1 MNPFE
6 QQVRERAY
14 YIWEDEGRV
23 FGQAEAHW
31 LRAEIELLTPS
42 RMGIE
47 VIQAATA
54 DVTLSAS
61 PAAVLAETLKGKPS
75 RSRSAGAKVET
86 KAKAAADTKATNPV
100 AAKAPAAKTATAKT
114 ATAKTAT
121 AKTVAAKTAAAKT
134 AAAKTPAAEKAAV
147 AKAAVTKA
155 AVTKTPRAPARG
167 RVVESVATVH

>member
-1 MNPFE
+1 MKPFE

-42 RMGIE
+42 RMGVE

-54 DVTLSAS
+54 DVTLLAS
-61 PAAVLAETLKGKPS
+61 PAAVLAETLKAKPS

-86 KAKAAADTKATNPV
+86 KAKAAADTKAAKPAAVKSV
-100 AAKAPAAKTATAKT
+100 AAKTTASKTATAKT
-114 ATAKTAT
+114 AVT
-121 AKTVAAKTAAAKT
+121 KTAAAKV
-134 AAAKTPAAEKAAV
+134 PAAEKATVAKAAV
-147 AKAAVTKA
+147 AKAAVAKSAVAKA
-155 AVTKTPRAPARG
+155 PRAPARG
-167 RVVESVATVH
+167 RAVESVATVH

>member
-42 RMGIE
+42 RMSIE

-61 PAAVLAETLKGKPS
+61 PAAVLAETLKAKPS

-86 KAKAAADTKATNPV
+86 KAKAAADTKATKPV
-100 AAKAPAAKTATAKT
+100 AAKAPA
-114 ATAKTAT
+114 AKTAT

-134 AAAKTPAAEKAAV
+134 APVKTAAAKTPAAEKATIAKAAV
-147 AKAAVTKA
+147 AKAAVAKA

>member
-42 RMGIE
+42 RMGVE

-61 PAAVLAETLKGKPS
+61 PAAVLAETLKAKPS

-86 KAKAAADTKATNPV
+86 KAKAAADTKAAKPAAVKAV
-100 AAKAPAAKTATAKT
+100 AAKTTTSKTATAKT
-114 ATAKTAT
+114 AAT
-121 AKTVAAKTAAAKT
+121 KTAAAKT
-134 AAAKTPAAEKAAV
+134 TAATVPAAEKAAV
-147 AKAAVTKA
+147 AKAAVAKSAVAKA
-155 AVTKTPRAPARG
+155 PRAPARG

>member
-42 RMGIE
+42 RMGVE

-61 PAAVLAETLKGKPS
+61 PAAVLAETLKAKPS

-86 KAKAAADTKATNPV
+86 KAKAAADTKAAKPAAVKAV
-100 AAKAPAAKTATAKT
+100 AAKTTTSKTATAKT
-114 ATAKTAT
+114 AAT
-121 AKTVAAKTAAAKT
+121 KTAAAKV
-134 AAAKTPAAEKAAV
+134 PAAEKAAV
-147 AKAAVTKA
+147 AKAAVAKSAVAKA
-155 AVTKTPRAPARG
+155 PRAPTRG
-167 RVVESVATVH
+167 RAVESVATVH

>member
-47 VIQAATA
+47 VIQAVTA

-61 PAAVLAETLKGKPS
+61 PAAVLAETLKAKPS

-86 KAKAAADTKATNPV
+86 KAKAAADTKATKPV
-100 AAKAPAAKTATAKT
+100 AAKAPA
-114 ATAKTAT
+114 AKTAT

-134 AAAKTPAAEKAAV
+134 PAAEKATV
-147 AKAAVTKA
+147 AKAAVAKA

>member
-31 LRAEIELLTPS
+31 LRAENEILTPS

-61 PAAVLAETLKGKPS
+61 PAAVLAETLKTKPT

-86 KAKAAADTKATNPV
+86 KAKAAADTKATKPATV
-100 AAKAPAAKTATAKT
+100 KSAAAKAPAAKAAAT
-114 ATAKTAT
+114 
-121 AKTVAAKTAAAKT
+121 KTAAAKT
-134 AAAKTPAAEKAAV
+134 AAAKTPV

-155 AVTKTPRAPARG
+155 AVAKAPRVPARG
-167 RVVESVATVH
+167 RVVENVATVH

>member
-61 PAAVLAETLKGKPS
+61 PAAVLAETLKAKPS

-86 KAKAAADTKATNPV
+86 KAKAAADTKATKPV
-100 AAKAPAAKTATAKT
+100 AAKAPA
-114 ATAKTAT
+114 AKTAT

-134 AAAKTPAAEKAAV
+134 AAAKTPAAEKATV
-147 AKAAVTKA
+147 AKAAVAKA

>member
-1 MNPFE
+1 MKPFE

-42 RMGIE
+42 RMGVE

-61 PAAVLAETLKGKPS
+61 PAAVLAETLKTKPT

-86 KAKAAADTKATNPV
+86 KAKAAADTKATKPAAV
-100 AAKAPAAKTATAKT
+100 KSAAAKAPAAKAAATKT
-114 ATAKTAT
+114 T
-121 AKTVAAKTAAAKT
+121 AAKT
-134 AAAKTPAAEKAAV
+134 AAAKTPVAKAPVAKAAVAKVAV

-155 AVTKTPRAPARG
+155 PRVPARG
-167 RVVESVATVH
+167 RVVENVATVH

>member
-61 PAAVLAETLKGKPS
+61 PAAVLAETLKAKPS

-86 KAKAAADTKATNPV
+86 KAKAAADTKATKPV
-100 AAKAPAAKTATAKT
+100 AAKAPAAKTAAAKT
-114 ATAKTAT
+114 AP
-121 AKTVAAKTAAAKT
+121 VKTAAAKT
-134 AAAKTPAAEKAAV
+134 AAAKTPAAEKATIAKAAV
-147 AKAAVTKA
+147 AKAAVAKA

>member
-42 RMGIE
+42 RMGVE

-61 PAAVLAETLKGKPS
+61 PAAVLAETLKAKPS

-86 KAKAAADTKATNPV
+86 KAKAAADTKAAKPAAVKAV
-100 AAKAPAAKTATAKT
+100 AAKTTTSKTATAKT
-114 ATAKTAT
+114 APT
-121 AKTVAAKTAAAKT
+121 KTAAAKT
-134 AAAKTPAAEKAAV
+134 TAAKVPAAEKAAV
-147 AKAAVTKA
+147 AKAAVAKSAVAKA
-155 AVTKTPRAPARG
+155 PRAPARG

>member
-61 PAAVLAETLKGKPS
+61 PAAVLAETLKAKPS

-86 KAKAAADTKATNPV
+86 KAKAAADTKATKPV
-100 AAKAPAAKTATAKT
+100 AAKAPAAKTAPAKT
-114 ATAKTAT
+114 APAKTAP
-121 AKTVAAKTAAAKT
+121 VKT
-134 AAAKTPAAEKAAV
+134 AAAKTPAAEKATVAKAAV
-147 AKAAVTKA
+147 AKAAVAKA
-155 AVTKTPRAPARG
+155 AVTKTPRASARG

>member
-42 RMGIE
+42 RMGVE

-61 PAAVLAETLKGKPS
+61 PVAVLAETLKAKPS

-86 KAKAAADTKATNPV
+86 KAKAAADTKAAKP
-100 AAKAPAAKTATAKT
+100 AAVKAGAAKTITS
-114 ATAKTAT
+114 
-121 AKTVAAKTAAAKT
+121 KTAAAKT
-134 AAAKTPAAEKAAV
+134 AAAKTTAAKVPAAEKAAV
-147 AKAAVTKA
+147 AKAAVAKSAVAKSAVAKA
-155 AVTKTPRAPARG
+155 PRAPARG
-167 RVVESVATVH
+167 RAVESVATVH

>member
-1 MNPFE
+1 MKPFE

-61 PAAVLAETLKGKPS
+61 PAAVLAETLKTKPT

-86 KAKAAADTKATNPV
+86 KAKAAADTKATKPAAV
-100 AAKAPAAKTATAKT
+100 KSAAAKAPAAKA
-114 ATAKTAT
+114 
-121 AKTVAAKTAAAKT
+121 AAAKT
-134 AAAKTPAAEKAAV
+134 AAAKTPVTKAAV
-147 AKAAVTKA
+147 AKAAVAKA
-155 AVTKTPRAPARG
+155 PRVPARG
-167 RVVESVATVH
+167 RVVENVATVH

>member
-42 RMGIE
+42 RMGVE

-61 PAAVLAETLKGKPS
+61 PAAVLAETLKAKPS

-86 KAKAAADTKATNPV
+86 KAKAAADTKAAKPAAVKAV
-100 AAKAPAAKTATAKT
+100 AAKTTTSKTATAKT
-114 ATAKTAT
+114 AAT
-121 AKTVAAKTAAAKT
+121 KTAAAKV
-134 AAAKTPAAEKAAV
+134 PAAEKAAV
-147 AKAAVTKA
+147 AKAAVAKSAVAKA
-155 AVTKTPRAPARG
+155 PRAPARG

>member
-1 MNPFE
+1 MKPFE

-42 RMGIE
+42 RMGVE

-61 PAAVLAETLKGKPS
+61 PAAVLAETLKAKPS

-86 KAKAAADTKATNPV
+86 KAKAAADTKAAKPAAVKSV
-100 AAKAPAAKTATAKT
+100 AAKTAASKTATAKT
-114 ATAKTAT
+114 AVT
-121 AKTVAAKTAAAKT
+121 KTAAAKV
-134 AAAKTPAAEKAAV
+134 PAAEKATVAKAAV
-147 AKAAVTKA
+147 AKAAVAKSAVAKA
-155 AVTKTPRAPARG
+155 PRAPARG
-167 RVVESVATVH
+167 RAVESVATVH

>member
-42 RMGIE
+42 RMGVE

-61 PAAVLAETLKGKPS
+61 PAAVLAETLKAKPS

-86 KAKAAADTKATNPV
+86 KAKAAADTKAAKP
-100 AAKAPAAKTATAKT
+100 AAVKAGAAKTTTSKT
-114 ATAKTAT
+114 A
-121 AKTVAAKTAAAKT
+121 AAKTAAAKT
-134 AAAKTPAAEKAAV
+134 AAAKVPAAEKSAVAKSAVAKAAV
-147 AKAAVTKA
+147 AKA
-155 AVTKTPRAPARG
+155 PRAQARG
-167 RVVESVATVH
+167 RAVESVATVH

>member
-42 RMGIE
+42 RMGVE

-61 PAAVLAETLKGKPS
+61 PAAVLAETLKAKPS

-86 KAKAAADTKATNPV
+86 KAKAAADTKAAKPATV
-100 AAKAPAAKTATAKT
+100 KAAAAKTTTSKTATAKT
-114 ATAKTAT
+114 AAT
-121 AKTVAAKTAAAKT
+121 KTAAAKT
-134 AAAKTPAAEKAAV
+134 TAAKVPAAEKATVAKSAV
-147 AKAAVTKA
+147 AKA
-155 AVTKTPRAPARG
+155 PRAPARG
-167 RVVESVATVH
+167 RAVESVATVH

>member
-42 RMGIE
+42 RMGVE

-61 PAAVLAETLKGKPS
+61 PAAVLAETLKAKPS

-86 KAKAAADTKATNPV
+86 KAKAAADTKAAKPAAVKAV
-100 AAKAPAAKTATAKT
+100 AAKTTTSKTATAKT
-114 ATAKTAT
+114 AAT
-121 AKTVAAKTAAAKT
+121 KTAAAKT
-134 AAAKTPAAEKAAV
+134 TAAKVPAAEKATV
-147 AKAAVTKA
+147 AKAAVAKSAVAKA
-155 AVTKTPRAPARG
+155 PRAPARG
-167 RVVESVATVH
+167 RAVESVATVH